1 MQPSASDPSA
11 TAPRSAAD
19 RFLAIRQELWRRLPG
34 RLGRLIP
41 PDFIGYAILNLFTF
55 FVDMAILTV
64 VFRAARAPYPIATT
78 VGYGTALVLAYLLNR
93 WLNFHSRAPVGP
105 QTVRYAFV
113 VLVNYFVLLQ
123 GVGTGLEML
132 GVQFQLS
139 RLIAA
144 CCEGLWT
151 YVGMRWIVFRGDTR
165 PVRAGETVGSPR
177 RRTARAGERA
187 RRRATAAGAGNG
199 PDEARD
205 EAEPDAVR
213 VRS

>member
-1 MQPSASDPSA
+1 M
-11 TAPRSAAD
+11 
-19 RFLAIRQELWRRLPG
+19 RQGLWRLLPDRIG
-34 RLGRLIP
+34 RIIP

-55 FVDMAILTV
+55 GVDMAVLTL
-64 VFRAARAPYPIATT
+64 VFRGVRAPYPVATT

-132 GVQFQLS
+132 GVQFQLA

-151 YVGMRWIVFRGDTR
+151 YVGMRWIVFRAETR
-165 PVRAGETVGSPR
+165 PVRAAATTPG
-177 RRTARAGERA
+177 
-187 RRRATAAGAGNG
+187 ATAPTDPKPTGTEVDASGSDGTG
-199 PDEARD
+199 SDD
-205 EAEPDAVR
+205 TEPDAVR